1 LRARLPRH
9 KAPARGLIEASR
21 GQALLRMAQYVLV
34 DDRDGRVIAELASLE
49 QAARL
54 LRRLEAMPQGAPP
67 MRLVRLNR
75 RRRELSEV
83 SSIVAIRPLQW
94 PENR

>member
-1 LRARLPRH
+1 
-9 KAPARGLIEASR
+9 
-21 GQALLRMAQYVLV
+21 MAQYVLV
-34 DDRDGRVIAELASLE
+34 DDRDGSVIAELASPE

-83 SSIVAIRPLQW
+83 SSVVAIRPLRW

>member
-1 LRARLPRH
+1 
-9 KAPARGLIEASR
+9 
-21 GQALLRMAQYVLV
+21 MAQYVLV